1 MTSSRPKGK
10 VGTLAFDFDRQVVEA
25 AAAYMADEDAGIGFL
40 YSGWC
45 QAALPHRRL
54 ANDQGWQID
63 GERVRLIVEPGMR
76 GGDNGKP
83 EPVGVPYGSRAR
95 LILLRLQS
103 EALRTQSRDVELRKH
118 PPRLAYEDGH
128 TGRRPERE
136 RGQGPDR
143 AHKSMPPH
151 IRGQAW

>member
-1 MTSSRPKGK
+1 MPDMGTVHDLIEARGK
-10 VGTLAFDFDRQVVEA
+10 AGTLAFDFDRPVVEA

-54 ANDQGWQID
+54 ANDKGWQIE
-63 GERVRLIVEPGMR
+63 GERVRSSLSPECGQ
-76 GGDNGKP
+76 GTQGEP

-103 EALRTQSRDVELRKH
+103 EALRTQSRDVELG
-118 PPRLAYEDGH
+118 ETSM
-128 TGRRPERE
+128 TGSSRWAFP
-136 RGQGPDR
+136 
-143 AHKSMPPH
+143 
-151 IRGQAW
+151 